1 MNKTKITH
9 LLKYTKMYEEALRRH
24 DELLI
29 IKKKTEEN
37 LIKSRQGRLRISTS
51 DRQPQFYIKNEKSD
65 RCWKYISKKGAEYVI
80 LTVL

>member
-37 LIKSRQGRLRISTS
+37 
-51 DRQPQFYIKNEKSD
+51 
-65 RCWKYISKKGAEYVI
+65 
-80 LTVL
+80 